1 MPWNTGPTSRGIM
14 ARHGVESA
22 WGGTRVSA
30 APLHAAD
37 SSTLESSAVRF
48 KQFVLEKIAQC
59 QRATKNMRE
68 RIAAHDLH
76 GAQQAWLTAR
86 SGWESSDVI
95 TSEFFPDLARK
106 IDARSDDQRG
116 FHAIEAKLFGAHD
129 VRTLPAVE
137 ALVDDL
143 ADFERQL
150 RATTLTAQG
159 LLNGTTKLAYE
170 IGENKAAGGESPVSG
185 HSLAEL
191 RGNVASI
198 AAAYE
203 QVFARAIKKRDAGL
217 AKIFSLDL
225 EETRAL
231 LSVRSLK
238 KLDRARLRNLSAW
251 LASDLVLAGQEIGLE
266 KPDLATE

>member
-1 MPWNTGPTSRGIM
+1 VETVRVRLIARIRLRSTFRAYNQHPGVDSVVSRHRF
-14 ARHGVESA
+14 ARAVFGSVILTTL
-22 WGGTRVSA
+22 WGGTLVSA

-48 KQFVLEKIAQC
+48 KQFVLQKIAQC

-95 TSEFFPDLARK
+95 TGEFFPDLARK

-129 VRTLPAVE
+129 VRTLPA
-137 ALVDDL
+137 
-143 ADFERQL
+143 
-150 RATTLTAQG
+150 
-159 LLNGTTKLAYE
+159 
-170 IGENKAAGGESPVSG
+170 
-185 HSLAEL
+185 AEL

>member
-1 MPWNTGPTSRGIM
+1 VVSRHM
-14 ARHGVESA
+14 FARAVFGSVILTTL
-22 WGGTRVSA
+22 WGGTLVSA
-30 APLHAAD
+30 APLNAAD
-37 SSTLESSAVRF
+37 ASTLESSAVRF

-95 TSEFFPDLARK
+95 TGEFFPDLARK
-106 IDARSDDQRG
+106 IDAGSDDQRG

-129 VRTLPAVE
+129 VRTLPAAE

-225 EETRAL
+225 DETRAL

-238 KLDRARLRNLSAW
+238 NFDRARLRKLSAW

>member
-1 MPWNTGPTSRGIM
+1 MRCFWQRDSDN
-14 ARHGVESA
+14 AV
-22 WGGTRVSA
+22 GGTLVSA
-30 APLHAAD
+30 APLHATD
-37 SSTLESSAVRF
+37 SSTLESAVRF

-59 QRATKNMRE
+59 QRARTHSRSRSPRRSAGM
-68 RIAAHDLH
+68 AY
-76 GAQQAWLTAR
+76 GA
-86 SGWESSDVI
+86 
-95 TSEFFPDLARK
+95 
-106 IDARSDDQRG
+106 
-116 FHAIEAKLFGAHD
+116 
-129 VRTLPAVE
+129 LPAAE

-191 RGNVASI
+191 RGNAASI

-238 KLDRARLRNLSAW
+238 RLDRARLRNLSAW